1 MSKLLWEIQINITTR
16 LRFQVLLSG
25 STSEIWLS
33 NESMPGTSSPDK
45 VCKIVTHSI
54 VLVCLWQKKKQYV
67 AQSFFQIFIF
77 CCDIQRLH
85 LIGYLWVSLIIDQSE
100 CLICFF
106 LCTELTLFCTELTL
120 FCTELPENCIY
131 LNQSELRNFST
142 YIIIFKASQW
152 SYEKYY
158 SLSSTINSCTKI
170 HLCSLSK
177 RRGEKL

>member
-54 VLVCLWQKKKQYV
+54 VLVCLWQKKTICCTIFLSNFQILLRHPRLAFDWLSV
-67 AQSFFQIFIF
+67 SFFDYWPI
-77 CCDIQRLH
+77 RMSGL
-85 LIGYLWVSLIIDQSE
+85 LLL
-100 CLICFF
+100 
-106 LCTELTLFCTELTL
+106 CTELTL

-131 LNQSELRNFST
+131 LNQSELSNFSM
-142 YIIIFKASQW
+142 YIINVIITWA
-152 SYEKYY
+152 E
-158 SLSSTINSCTKI
+158 TKI
-170 HLCSLSK
+170 LKKKTKWTVRVLKVFMLS
-177 RRGEKL
+177 